1 METIPAYWLT
11 WKLNV
16 LLKCSRKMKK
26 MYQKS
31 VHRNG
36 KNPLPSENVT
46 KTVQGL
52 LKCGQFLQREM
63 NQVCQRF
70 DLKQQQFTVLN
81 EIIWNGPISQKELVE
96 ALLFEKSNVS
106 KIVKILIEK
115 KWIRVAVDTHDRRL
129 TLLTETPK
137 GFSVW
142 EECMQAFN
150 QSSSELISI
159 LSEHE
164 QLNAIRF
171 LKKLEKAFKRK

>member
-1 METIPAYWLT
+1 MRE
-11 WKLNV
+11 KHN
-16 LLKCSRKMKK
+16 
-26 MYQKS
+26 KS
-31 VHRNG
+31 VYRKV
-36 KNPLPSENVT
+36 KNPLPIENLT
-46 KTVQGL
+46 HIIQGL
-52 LKCGQFLQREM
+52 LKCSQFLQREM

-70 DLKQQQFTVLN
+70 DLKQQQFSVLN

-150 QSSSELISI
+150 QSSSELKPI

-164 QLNAIRF
+164 QLKAIRF